1 MVMTPLLSTKGEA
14 ALRAFTAGAP
24 VLYAFDFDGT
34 LSRIV
39 RDREAAC
46 LAPSVRR
53 WLDALSRCVPTAV
66 ISGRA
71 LPDLRARVGPNITY
85 LVGNHGVEGADTPS
99 SVIVQA
105 RELCA
110 GWQRQLMGIPLAELG
125 RVGVTLED
133 KDYSLTFHYR
143 LSPNKPRA
151 RQLLFETVA
160 RLTPAP
166 RLILGKAVVNAMPAG
181 VPHKGDALLALLR
194 RAGLER
200 ALYVGDDDTDEDA
213 FALAD
218 ERIFSV
224 RVGLKRTSRA
234 HWYLAGQTEVAPLLA
249 LLVEMLDPRA
259 AQAVRDAPEARGGA
273 NGTESLSA

>member
-1 MVMTPLLSTKGEA
+1 MVMTPLLSPAGTE
-14 ALRAFTAGAP
+14 ALRALTTGGP

-53 WLDALSRCVPTAV
+53 WLDALSRCAQTAV
-66 ISGRA
+66 ISGRS
-71 LPDLRARVGPNITY
+71 LLDLRTRVGPDIAY
-85 LVGNHGVEGADTPS
+85 LVGNHGLEGSDTPG

-110 GWQRQLMGIPLAELG
+110 DWQRQLMGIPLAELE
-125 RVGVTLED
+125 RAGVTVED

-151 RQLLFETVA
+151 RRLLFDTVA

-181 VPHKGDALLALLR
+181 VPHKGDALLALMQ
-194 RAGLER
+194 RAGVEQ

-213 FALAD
+213 FAVANA
-218 ERIFSV
+218 RILSV

-234 HWYLAGQTEVAPLLA
+234 AWYIASQTEMVPLLA
-249 LLVEMLDPRA
+249 CLVELLDPRA
-259 AQAVRDAPEARGGA
+259 AQAVRDASELRGGSRCA
-273 NGTESLSA
+273 ESLSA